1 MAVERNVCMKKI
13 LLICFCCCF
22 TLANSAAAPVSFF
35 LSDLQEFSGLSADTI
50 LLKREVAVETS
61 PLFELLGKVY
71 SPNPKVFQIEDKA
84 PWISAYEISC
94 YGMDGNYNIDKG
106 PSRESLGIL
115 NPELLLHLE
124 VLNYAFYNKGKEC
137 SPVDYLIPYT
147 ASYDPDKKLITA
159 RIDYSAF
166 LQKNKSYYNASLMD
180 ANARDLGYNYVFA
193 VEAPQEADETSS
205 RFLWKEARNVT
216 NTVIQTGGYYH
227 LGKNVCQEIGGCNN
241 YSPPQPGYEFYVKK
255 LPAELHFKLWKN
267 LPSSVD
273 DAPDI
278 SYHLIFD

>member
-1 MAVERNVCMKKI
+1 MKKY
-13 LLICFCCCF
+13 LLVCLCCF
-22 TLANSAAAPVSFF
+22 TLSNAAAAPVSFF

-71 SPNPKVFQIEDKA
+71 TPNPKVFQIEDKA

-94 YGMDGNYNIDKG
+94 HGMDGNYNIAKG

-124 VLNYAFYNKGKEC
+124 VLNYAFYDKGKEC
-137 SPVDYLIPYT
+137 SPIDYLIPYT

-166 LQKNKSYYNASLMD
+166 LQKNKSYYNAALMD
-180 ANARDLGYNYVFA
+180 ANAHDLGYNYVFA
-193 VEAPQEADETSS
+193 ETSEEEN
-205 RFLWKEARNVT
+205 FLWKETENVT
-216 NTVIQTGGYYH
+216 NTVIQTRGYYH

-241 YSPPQPGYEFYVKK
+241 YSPPQPGYGFYVKK

-273 DAPDI
+273 DKPDI